1 MENNLGNVMIYQTD
15 DGLTKIHVKLE
26 EETVWLSQQQ
36 LVELYQTSKSNIS
49 EHIKKVDEYFKS
61 ESKYLYIT
69 GIKHRI
75 YV

>member
-1 MENNLGNVMIYQTD
+1 M
-15 DGLTKIHVKLE
+15 KP
-26 EETVWLSQQQ
+26 
-36 LVELYQTSKSNIS
+36 VEQNIR